1 MPDSPQRLFFA
12 LLPDEAVRKQLRQ
25 LQKSLGQIGGRPV
38 PRENLHL
45 TLLFL
50 GDVEADKVDAVRAI
64 AAGIEGEPFD
74 LVLNTLGGFRQNN
87 ARILWVGPSELPSEL
102 GALHQSLRRQVRK
115 IGLRVGKGTYHPH
128 VTLIRKTDLREKL
141 PEDLEPDIQWTACRL
156 ALIASEL
163 RPTGSRYKILVE
175 ETLSG

>member
-12 LLPDEAVRKQLRQ
+12 LLLDGAVRKQLRQ
-25 LQKSLGQIGGRPV
+25 LQKDLDQVGGRPV
-38 PRENLHL
+38 PEENLHL

-50 GDVEADKVDAVRAI
+50 GNVEADKVNAVRAI

-74 LVLNTLGGFRQNN
+74 LVLDTLGGFRQNN

-102 GALHQSLRRQVRK
+102 GALHQSLRRQVRE
-115 IGLRVGKGTYHPH
+115 IGLRVGKEAYRPH
-128 VTLIRKTDLREKL
+128 VTLVRNADLRKKL
-141 PEDLEPDIQWTACRL
+141 PEDLEPDIQWTVRRL

-163 RPTGSRYKILVE
+163 QPAGSRYKILIE
-175 ETLSG
+175 QELSD